1 MYDSRS
7 LREEETGYY
16 PAKKIMKRL
25 TDDSGICVNCDKIG
39 SCNRNCDIQQMYD
52 KLKKYEDMEEK
63 LAKIYGECDNL
74 LELVIDLL
82 IKHTNAKLH
91 IGEPIKARLLTNDTV
106 DKWQRWKKA
115 DTEGR
120 LVEFPCRPGDTV
132 HVIVYPESEKHRRI
146 YQDKACS
153 LYVNEDG
160 TQKVELGRHYR
171 DAEVSEFGT
180 LFFVSEE
187 EAKEK
192 LKEYGGS

>member
-1 MYDSRS
+1 M
-7 LREEETGYY
+7 
-16 PAKKIMKRL
+16 
-25 TDDSGICVNCDKIG
+25 
-39 SCNRNCDIQQMYD
+39 
-52 KLKKYEDMEEK
+52 
-63 LAKIYGECDNL
+63 
-74 LELVIDLL
+74 
-82 IKHTNAKLH
+82 
-91 IGEPIKARLLTNDTV
+91 
-106 DKWQRWKKA
+106 
-115 DTEGR
+115 
-120 LVEFPCRPGDTV
+120 

-160 TQKVELGRHYR
+160 TQKVELGRYYR